1 MRIQGGAVL
10 IRKQDGETQ
19 VLIITNRTGKWG
31 FPKGGVKENRKR
43 KGVAK
48 EVREEAGYTCKVL
61 DKLAVFE
68 YKKDGEQQI
77 VHMFA
82 AEPTGKVRWEE
93 SYKRMRQWVS
103 ISEAER
109 LLPKRYRTTF
119 RALYKYL
126 GGHMGKFKST
136 AVNIGSVEFNPE
148 GSSHYRVDDGVGAN
162 TRNREFSDVVK
173 HLEEMPLLKE
183 LEKFQAV
190 EIKVDGVQV
199 LVRSEDLY
207 IRIIISRANPHA
219 KMLVVSY
226 SYEGVSH
233 TERIGLTKV
242 NALLNRVVNKYLAHQ
257 VGTEGFSLKVH

>member
-19 VLIITNRTGKWG
+19 VLIITNRKGKWG
-31 FPKGGVKENRKR
+31 FPKGGVKEKCKR
-43 KGVAK
+43 KGTAK
-48 EVREEAGYTCKVL
+48 EVREEAGYTCNVL

-68 YKKDGEQQI
+68 YIKSGEPQI
-77 VHMFA
+77 VHMYA
-82 AEPTGKVRWEE
+82 AKPTGKVRWEE
-93 SYKRMRQWVS
+93 SYKRMRQWVT

-109 LLPKRYRTTF
+109 LLPKRYRSTF
-119 RALYKYL
+119 KALHKYL
-126 GGHMGKFKST
+126 GGRMGRIKST
-136 AVNIGSVEFNPE
+136 AVNIGSVELIPSE
-148 GSSHYRVDDGVGAN
+148 SSHYRVDDGVGAN

-183 LEKFQAV
+183 LEKFQSV
-190 EIKVDGVQV
+190 DIKVDGVQV
-199 LVRSEDLY
+199 LVRSKDLN
-207 IRIIISRANPHA
+207 IRVIISRANPHA

-226 SYEGVSH
+226 AYEGVSH

-257 VGTEGFSLKVH
+257 IGTEGFNLKVH